1 MKTFGLN
8 QKEVTTTHSNGF
20 PTKEITSLDVVEG
33 QVAQPQ
39 HDGPYFRKTL
49 QSEMTLN
56 STRI

>member
-49 QSEMTLN
+49 QSEMGKLN
-56 STRI
+56 